1 MEFNLH
7 NFIIFKLKMNNF
19 EIDDIN
25 GYDDMMIRIDYN
37 KIKASMISKIDEYLS
52 SGIDSV
58 CQPMNQL
65 IIKSEPTRKIS
76 LDEYRRRQQ
85 IKLCNFSENE
95 PIQQKLDDSSVKS
108 NSLKV
113 DEQQNK
119 LNNNQLISQTP
130 EEQQKEK
137 NKIKCKKFRCQ
148 QRLKNLKPERSKPL
162 STAEKCKRYRE
173 RKARLI

>member
-19 EIDDIN
+19 EIDDID

-37 KIKASMISKIDEYLS
+37 KIKTSMISKIDEYLS
-52 SGIDSV
+52 RGIDSV

-85 IKLCNFSENE
+85 LKLCNLSE
-95 PIQQKLDDSSVKS
+95 ILQDSSMKS
-108 NSLKV
+108 NSKVIENNIEVQVNETKVNAASSNESYNRRKEQCHINSLKYR
-113 DEQQNK
+113 QRK
-119 LNNNQLISQTP
+119 RLN
-130 EEQQKEK
+130 EV
-137 NKIKCKKFRCQ
+137 
-148 QRLKNLKPERSKPL
+148 LKP
-162 STAEKCKRYRE
+162 
-173 RKARLI
+173 

>member
-19 EIDDIN
+19 EIDDID

-37 KIKASMISKIDEYLS
+37 KIKTSMISKIDEYLS
-52 SGIDSV
+52 RGIDSV

-85 IKLCNFSENE
+85 LKLCNLSE
-95 PIQQKLDDSSVKS
+95 ILQDSSMKS
-108 NSLKV
+108 NSKVIENNIEVQVNETKVNAASSNESYNRRKEQCRINSLKYR
-113 DEQQNK
+113 QRKRFNK
-119 LNNNQLISQTP
+119 V
-130 EEQQKEK
+130 
-137 NKIKCKKFRCQ
+137 
-148 QRLKNLKPERSKPL
+148 LKP
-162 STAEKCKRYRE
+162 
-173 RKARLI
+173 

>member
-19 EIDDIN
+19 EIDDID

-52 SGIDSV
+52 RGIDSV

-85 IKLCNFSENE
+85 LKLCNLSE
-95 PIQQKLDDSSVKS
+95 ILQDSSMKS
-108 NSLKV
+108 NSKVIENNIEVQVNETKVNAASSNESYNRRKEQCRINSLKYR
-113 DEQQNK
+113 QRKRFNK
-119 LNNNQLISQTP
+119 V
-130 EEQQKEK
+130 
-137 NKIKCKKFRCQ
+137 
-148 QRLKNLKPERSKPL
+148 LKP
-162 STAEKCKRYRE
+162 
-173 RKARLI
+173 

>member
-7 NFIIFKLKMNNF
+7 KFIIFKLKMNNF
-19 EIDDIN
+19 EIDDID

-52 SGIDSV
+52 RGIDSV

-85 IKLCNFSENE
+85 LKLCNLSE
-95 PIQQKLDDSSVKS
+95 ILQDSSMKS
-108 NSLKV
+108 NSKVIENNIEVQVNETKVNAASSNESYNRRKEQCRINSLKYR
-113 DEQQNK
+113 QRKRFNK
-119 LNNNQLISQTP
+119 V
-130 EEQQKEK
+130 
-137 NKIKCKKFRCQ
+137 
-148 QRLKNLKPERSKPL
+148 LKP
-162 STAEKCKRYRE
+162 
-173 RKARLI
+173 